1 MRTKCHLH
9 LIRMGQLGNVM
20 AKRTLNSYLVGR
32 QEECGLGSTK
42 ALESKVESQK
52 TKGAEGPAS
61 GNLKKSR

>member
-1 MRTKCHLH
+1 
-9 LIRMGQLGNVM
+9 MGQLGNVM

-61 GNLKKSR
+61 GNLKKK